1 MRADHQDRRA
11 VTGVT
16 DMNIFL
22 SLLMAA
28 LGTAAGMYFSFR
40 LKEREKVMS
49 EVMLLIKELSVQI
62 RYTNSEIG
70 EMLRAAAHNKAY
82 ERLMFVVSCGDMES
96 GGNFHGKWNEG
107 VNNQPYL
114 TLRDR
119 EVLTAL
125 GDRLGETDC
134 DGQLSFLEM
143 TEEMIRRQRE
153 QAAADYS
160 NKGKLYRSVGILC
173 GLAAGIMII

>member
-1 MRADHQDRRA
+1 MRTDHQDCRA
-11 VTGVT
+11 VKGVI
-16 DMNIFL
+16 DINIVL

-28 LGTAAGMYFSFR
+28 FGTAAGLYFSFR

-70 EMLRAAAHNKAY
+70 EMLRAAARNEAY
-82 ERLMFVVSCGDMES
+82 KRLLFITFCADTEM
-96 GGNFHGKWNEG
+96 GGNFHVKWNEG
-107 VNNQPYL
+107 VRNQPYL
-114 TLRDR
+114 TSRDK

-143 TEEMIRRQRE
+143 TEELIRGQRE

-173 GLAAGIMII
+173 GLAAGIMVI